1 MIPDGLWTF
10 ALLSVTSLF
19 AITNPLSAAPVY
31 LALTH
36 DYTPEHQR
44 HTLRIAILT
53 GASVLVVFALL
64 GAAIFALFGIT
75 VDAFRIA
82 GGLIIF
88 GVGMDMLQARRT
100 RGKTTEEEEQEGMT
114 KDEVAI
120 TPLGIPMIVG
130 PGAITTVMVLMA
142 DAHTVAHMAVV
153 LVAIAIVLG
162 SIYAAL
168 SMGPRLV
175 RIFGQT
181 GLNVVTRIMG
191 LLLTV
196 IAVQFIVDGARPIL
210 TDIIHGPAR

>member
-1 MIPDGLWTF
+1 M
-10 ALLSVTSLF
+10 
-19 AITNPLSAAPVY
+19 
-31 LALTH
+31 
-36 DYTPEHQR
+36 
-44 HTLRIAILT
+44 
-53 GASVLVVFALL
+53 VLVVFTLL

-75 VDAFRIA
+75 VDVFRIA

-88 GVGMDMLQARRT
+88 GVGMDMLQARRA
-100 RGKTTEEEEQEGMT
+100 RGKSTEEEEEEDGMT
-114 KDEVAI
+114 RDEVAI

-153 LVAIAIVLG
+153 LAAIAIVLG
-162 SIYAAL
+162 SIYATL
-168 SMGPRLV
+168 SMGPRLI
-175 RIFGQT
+175 RMFGQS

-210 TDIIHGPAR
+210 TDIMHGPLP